1 MKKIIITLI
10 GSVLFCGFS
19 FSQSITQTVKGTV
32 LEKGTGT
39 PAVGANVVLLNS
51 QPLIGAMVDF
61 DGNFIL
67 ENVPVGRQSFQ
78 VSMLGYE
85 TILISNILVSSGKQ
99 VVLNIEL
106 QEEATQLDEIVLAPR
121 RQKEKPINGLA
132 TVSSRQFSV
141 EENQRFAGG
150 LDDPARLVSS
160 FSGVASPSTK
170 SNGISIR
177 GNAPSGLL
185 WRIEGVEIPSPN
197 HFADLDIAGAG
208 ALTALSSNVLGNSD
222 FYTGAF
228 PAEYGNAISGVFDIN
243 LRSGNSTEREYSI
256 QAGILGLDFASEGPF
271 SKNSEA
277 TYLFNYRYS
286 TLALIGSF
294 LPDDAGIL
302 KYQDLSYK
310 IKLPTEKSGTFS
322 LWGLGA
328 YDSIDAEAVPIEE
341 RVSEDDGWES
351 KLSQYVFASGLNH
364 KIRVNDISNLNSTLS
379 VSGNGMSFKEK
390 YVDDSNALTFLPSDT
405 KKNLYKVTLQSH
417 INSYFNEK
425 HYNRT
430 GFYVNYLGY
439 DLDVNSASDEQNTPP
454 INIVKEKGNS
464 MLYQLFS
471 QSKFQLSNKLQ
482 LNTGFHMQYFNLNK
496 DVSIEPRLSL
506 KYEINEKHNLAL
518 AYGLHSRTESLPIYF
533 VNDNGNQPNKDLKL
547 MKSNHFVLSYNAMLT
562 DNLKLSIEPYYQYLT
577 NVPVEKDGFKTTLNI
592 QNNLYFEETLV
603 STGTGRNFGIDLSLE
618 QYLNK
623 GFYYLFSASVFDSKY
638 TGNDGIER
646 NTRLNKNYVF
656 NALVG
661 KEWQV
666 GKSKNNLL
674 SANIRLNYLGG
685 NRLVAID
692 EQESIAMQE
701 VVYGETNGNL
711 SFSEKLPDTPITSFT
726 VSFRKNKPKHS
737 SVWSLQVINS
747 SQTEEFDN
755 HYFNL
760 NTNRVEKEF
769 SKTVVPSLSYKI
781 EF

>member
-1 MKKIIITLI
+1 MRKILVILI
-10 GSVLFCGFS
+10 SVLGICSLG
-19 FSQSITQTVKGTV
+19 FSQSITQTVRGKV
-32 LEKGTGT
+32 LDKVTGA
-39 PAVGANVVLLNS
+39 PISGVNIVLVDS
-51 QPLIGAMVDF
+51 QPLMGAMTNL
-61 DGNFIL
+61 DGLFIL
-67 ENVPVGRQSFQ
+67 DNVPVGRQSFNI
-78 VSMLGYE
+78 SMLGYE
-85 TILISNILVSSGKQ
+85 TILIKDILVGSGKQ

-106 QEEATQLDEIVLAPR
+106 LEETTQLDEIVLAPK
-121 RQKEKPINGLA
+121 RQKEKPINALA
-132 TVSSRQFSV
+132 SVSSRQFSV

-160 FSGVASPSTK
+160 FAGVASPSLK

-185 WRIEGVEIPSPN
+185 WRVEGVEVPSPN

-208 ALTALSSNVLGNSD
+208 VLTALSNQVLGNSD

-228 PAEYGNAISGVFDIN
+228 PAEYGNATSGVFDIN
-243 LRSGNSTEREYSI
+243 LRSGNPSEREYSI

-271 SKNSEA
+271 SKNNDA

-286 TLALIGSF
+286 TLALIASF
-294 LPDDAGIL
+294 LPDDAGVL

-310 IKLPTEKSGTFS
+310 IKLPTEKAGTFS
-322 LWGLGA
+322 LWGLGT
-328 YDSIDAEAVPIEE
+328 YDGIDAEAVPIEE

-351 KLSQYVFASGLNH
+351 KLTQYLFASGFNH
-364 KIRVNDISNLNSTLS
+364 KIRINDVSNLNSTAS
-379 VSGNGMSFKEK
+379 ISGNGMSFKEQ
-390 YVDDSNALTFLPSDT
+390 YVDDSNTLTFLPSDT

-439 DLDVNSASDEQNTPP
+439 NLDVNSASDEQNTPP
-454 INIVKEKGNS
+454 INIVNEKGNS
-464 MLYQLFS
+464 MLYQMFS
-471 QSKFQLSNKLQ
+471 QSRFQLSSKFQ
-482 LNTGFHMQYFNLNK
+482 LNTGFHLQYFNLNK
-496 DVSIEPRLSL
+496 AVSLEPRVSL
-506 KYEINEKHNLAL
+506 KYEINEKQNLAL

-533 VNDNGNQPNKDLKL
+533 VNDNGNQPNKNLKL
-547 MKSNHFVLSYNAMLT
+547 MKSNHLVLSYNAMLT

-577 NVPVEKDGFKTTLNI
+577 NVPVEEDGFKSTLNI
-592 QNNLYFEETLV
+592 QNNLYFEDVLV
-603 STGTGRNFGIDLSLE
+603 STGTGRNFGVDLSLE

-623 GFYYLFSASVFDSKY
+623 GFYYVFSASVFDSKY

-666 GKSKNNLL
+666 GKSKNNML
-674 SANIRLNYLGG
+674 SANIRCNYLGG

-692 EQESIAMQE
+692 GQESIQQRE

-726 VSFRKNKPKHS
+726 FSFRKNKPKYAS
-737 SVWSLQVINS
+737 IWSLQVINAL
-747 SQTEEFDN
+747 QTEEFDN
-755 HYFNL
+755 HFYNL
-760 NTNRVEKEF
+760 NTDAVEMEF
-769 SKTVVPSLSYKI
+769 SKTVIPSISYKI

>member
-1 MKKIIITLI
+1 MKKIVITLI
-10 GSVLFCGFS
+10 SVIVFCGFA
-19 FSQSITQTVKGTV
+19 FSQSITQTVRGTV
-32 LEKGTGT
+32 LDKITGT
-39 PAVGANVVLLNS
+39 PIIGANIVLLDS
-51 QPLIGAMVDF
+51 QPLTGTITDF

-67 ENVPVGRQSFQ
+67 ENVPVGRQSFK

-99 VVLNIEL
+99 VVLSLEL
-106 QEEATQLDEIVLAPR
+106 QEETTQLNEIVLASR
-121 RQKEKPINGLA
+121 RQKEKPINILA
-132 TVSSRQFSV
+132 SVSSRQFSV

-160 FSGVASPSTK
+160 YAGVASPSTK

-177 GNAPSGLL
+177 GNTPAGLL

-208 ALTALSSNVLGNSD
+208 ALTTLSNNVLGNSD

-228 PAEYGNAISGVFDIN
+228 PAEYGNAISGVFDIK
-243 LRSGNSTEREYSI
+243 LRSGNTTEREYAI
-256 QAGILGLDFASEGPF
+256 QAGILGLDFSSEGPF
-271 SKNSEA
+271 SKNNDA

-286 TLALIGSF
+286 TLALIASF
-294 LPDDAGIL
+294 LPEDAGVL
-302 KYQDLSYK
+302 KYQDLSFK
-310 IKLPTEKSGTFS
+310 IKLPTKKSGTFS

-328 YDSIDAEAVPIEE
+328 YDSIDTEADPIEE
-341 RVSEDDGWES
+341 RVSEEDGWD
-351 KLSQYVFASGLNH
+351 SQLAQFLFASGLNH
-364 KIRVNDISNLNSTLS
+364 KIRVNDVSNLYSTVS
-379 VSGNGMSFKEK
+379 VSGNGMSFKEQ
-390 YVDDSNALTFLPSDT
+390 YIDDGNTLVYLPSTT
-405 KKNLYKVTLQSH
+405 KKNLYKITLQSH

-425 HYNRT
+425 HYNRI

-439 DLDVNSASDEQNTPP
+439 DLDVNSASEEQNIPP

-464 MLYQLFS
+464 MLYQLYS
-471 QSKFQLSNKLQ
+471 QSRFQLSKKLQ
-482 LNTGFHMQYFNLNK
+482 LNTGFHLQYFNLNK
-496 DVSIEPRLSL
+496 DVSLEPRVSL
-506 KYEINEKHNLAL
+506 KYEINEKQNLAL
-518 AYGLHSRTESLPIYF
+518 AYGLHSRIESLPIYF
-533 VNDNGNQPNKDLKL
+533 VNNNGNQPNKDLEL
-547 MKSNHFVLSYNAMLT
+547 MKSNHLVLSYSTMLT
-562 DNLKLSIEPYYQYLT
+562 DNLKLSIEPYYQYLR
-577 NVPVEKDGFKTTLNI
+577 NVPVEEDGFKTTLNI

-603 STGTGRNFGIDLSLE
+603 SSGKGRNFGVDLSLE

-623 GFYYLFSASVFDSKY
+623 GFYYLLSASVFDSKY
-638 TGNDGIER
+638 TGNDGVER

-666 GKSKNNLL
+666 GKFKNNLL
-674 SANIRLNYLGG
+674 SANIRFNYLGG
-685 NRLVAID
+685 NRLVGID

-701 VVYGETNGNL
+701 VVYGETNGNI

-737 SVWSLQVINS
+737 SVWSLQVINAT
-747 SQTEEFDN
+747 QTDEFDN
-755 HYFNL
+755 HIYNL
-760 NTNRVEKEF
+760 NTSRVEKEF
-769 SKTVVPSLSYKI
+769 SKTVIPNISYKI